1 MCEEQPLKSILDKT
15 GLDMQVF
22 CREKTSCS
30 TPMVEKTLK
39 IYMMGSFVQS
49 WKYLTSNF
57 VFLGFWLQLK
67 SSYFEELYQ

>member
-1 MCEEQPLKSILDKT
+1 MYEEQPLKSILDKA

-39 IYMMGSFVQS
+39 IYDGFICAKLEIPNKQLCFSR
-49 WKYLTSNF
+49 
-57 VFLGFWLQLK
+57 FLAAI
-67 SSYFEELYQ
+67 EE

>member
-1 MCEEQPLKSILDKT
+1 MYEEQPLKSILDKA

-39 IYMMGSFVQS
+39 MYMMGSFAQS

-57 VFLGFWLQLK
+57 VSLGF
-67 SSYFEELYQ
+67 